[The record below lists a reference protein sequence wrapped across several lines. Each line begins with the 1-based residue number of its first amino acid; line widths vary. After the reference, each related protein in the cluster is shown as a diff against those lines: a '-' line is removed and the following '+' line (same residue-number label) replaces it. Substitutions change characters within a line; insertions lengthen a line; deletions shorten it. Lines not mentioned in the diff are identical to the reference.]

1 MWVAAASDCN
11 RVTDVTETADIE
23 TIRARAK
30 EANVNEQTLLA
41 TDYLNHFNE
50 ALMLLELVPDMPECL
65 DDLASWEP
73 IGYEEHFRRSSLSGR
88 ALVINAYAHSPA
100 EYREPFDEVIRRLGD
115 LVQAAIACAG
125 TMIARGNT
133 EAADRIIGRAMPAI
147 RELQEAAAAI
157 INGAHVSFNRGEIV
171 ESADTTL
178 NQAEIDQLLGR

>member
-1 MWVAAASDCN
+1 M
-11 RVTDVTETADIE
+11 TDVSEAADIE

-65 DDLASWEP
+65 DDLATWEP

-88 ALVINAYAHSPA
+88 ALIIDAYAHAPA
-100 EYREPFDEVIRRLGD
+100 EYREPFDEAIRRLGD
-115 LVQAAIACAG
+115 LVQATIAGAG
-125 TMIARGNT
+125 TMVERGNT
-133 EAADRIIGRAMPAI
+133 EAAARIVRLAMPAI

-157 INGAHVSFNRGEIV
+157 INGAHVSFNRDEIV

-178 NQAEIDQLLGR
+178 DQAEIDKLLGR